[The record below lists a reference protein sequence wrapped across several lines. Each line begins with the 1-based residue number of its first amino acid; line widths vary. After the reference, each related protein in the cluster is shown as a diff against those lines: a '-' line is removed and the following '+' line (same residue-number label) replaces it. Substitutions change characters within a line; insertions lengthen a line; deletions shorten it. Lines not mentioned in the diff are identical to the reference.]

1 MAAGNRQGAAT
12 AAQATTKAAT
22 GLNACPSK
30 VAAAADR
37 FGGPCGFFRGWK
49 MRFVHHAR
57 GLAASGVMS
66 LQRACLLRAA
76 LGRLPREVALN
87 TVCSQRLGGFLD
99 DLCREG
105 FLEQIIRL
113 LAY

>member
-1 MAAGNRQGAAT
+1 M
-12 AAQATTKAAT
+12 
-22 GLNACPSK
+22 
-30 VAAAADR
+30 
-37 FGGPCGFFRGWK
+37 
-49 MRFVHHAR
+49 HHGR
-57 GLAASGVMS
+57 GLAASGVML
-66 LQRACLLRAA
+66 LQRACLSRAA

-113 LAY
+113 IGACRIVGVWSGELTNVTPSLGSYTLRRWSKPATGVQLGREAAQSCVRNYV

>member
-1 MAAGNRQGAAT
+1 M
-12 AAQATTKAAT
+12 
-22 GLNACPSK
+22 L
-30 VAAAADR
+30 
-37 FGGPCGFFRGWK
+37 
-49 MRFVHHAR
+49 
-57 GLAASGVMS
+57 

-105 FLEQIIRL
+105 FLEQIIRFRYATASQTTL
-113 LAY
+113 TSGSLIELDNGWRLSRIFK